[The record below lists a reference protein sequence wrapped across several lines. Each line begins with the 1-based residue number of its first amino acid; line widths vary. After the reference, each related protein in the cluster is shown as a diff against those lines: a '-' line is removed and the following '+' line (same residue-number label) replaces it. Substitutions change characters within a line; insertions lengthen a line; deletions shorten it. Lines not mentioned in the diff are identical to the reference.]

1 VPHATILGL
10 VSWTAMMTA
19 AVVRKLITF
28 SPGHFVRV
36 DQGRRYADFIAS
48 IACGLV
54 GLDAQQPP
62 DENTAKG
69 ITVRLNPDEIEAPR
83 SVPKT
88 SEGHSRPTRE
98 RSPERVRQSAD
109 NRSPG

>member
-1 VPHATILGL
+1 VPHATVLNL
-10 VSWTAMMTA
+10 VSWTAVVTT
-19 AVVRKLITF
+19 AVVRKLIAF
-28 SPGHFVRV
+28 SPGHFARV
-36 DQGRRYADFIAS
+36 DQGRRDADFSAS

-62 DENTAKG
+62 DEGTDKG
-69 ITVRLNPDEIEAPR
+69 ITVRLNSDEIEAPR

-98 RSPERVRQSAD
+98 RSPERLRKSAD
-109 NRSPG
+109 NRFPG